1 MPSYDFAVD
10 LESLI
15 KAAQGTAET
24 VELFHDK
31 DVSDLVPD
39 KGSLGSDTVWDAVD
53 DFQERWEMGMNN
65 LCKDVEEIAG
75 RLGKIAMNYA
85 EFDKDGHTKLGALS
99 GDLKSLKILG

>member
-10 LESLI
+10 LEALI

-39 KGSLGSDTVWDAVD
+39 KGSLGNDTIWGAVD
-53 DFQERWEMGMNN
+53 EFQERWEMGMNN

-75 RLGKIAMNYA
+75 RLGKIATNYA
-85 EFDKDGHTKLGALS
+85 EFDKAGHEKLTGVADGLA
-99 GDLKSLKILG
+99 SLKIMG

>member
-39 KGSLGSDTVWDAVD
+39 EGSLGNDTVWSAVN

-75 RLGKIAMNYA
+75 RLGKIATNYA
-85 EFDKDGHTKLGALS
+85 EFDKAANEKLAGVAT
-99 GDLKSLKILG
+99 DLASLKVMD

>member
-39 KGSLGSDTVWDAVD
+39 EGSLGNGTVWDAVN

-85 EFDKDGHTKLGALS
+85 EFDKAGRSKLS
-99 GDLKSLKILG
+99 GVASDLASLKIMG

>member
-39 KGSLGSDTVWDAVD
+39 QGSLGNDTVWGAVD

-85 EFDKDGHTKLGALS
+85 EFDKSGHESLTAVA
-99 GDLKSLKILG
+99 GDLASLKILG